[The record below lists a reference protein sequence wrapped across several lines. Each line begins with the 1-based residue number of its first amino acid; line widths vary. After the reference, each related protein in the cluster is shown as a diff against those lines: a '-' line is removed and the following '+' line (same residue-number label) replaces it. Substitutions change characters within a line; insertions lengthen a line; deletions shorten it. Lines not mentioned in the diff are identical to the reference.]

1 MITPLVQRQIFQT
14 ASVESVRLAAEG
26 HGLVQQEQARKQSF
40 DTKLAEALVDVPDV
54 EEADVLRLADRERK
68 GRQQGQGSD
77 HLGGTETEAPA
88 QDPAEGAGSHVD
100 LLA

>member
-40 DTKLAEALVDVPDV
+40 DAKLAEALVDVPDV
-54 EEADVLRLADRERK
+54 EEADVLRLAERERN
-68 GRQQGQGSD
+68 GRQPGQGSD
-77 HLGGTETEAPA
+77 HPGEAESEAPA